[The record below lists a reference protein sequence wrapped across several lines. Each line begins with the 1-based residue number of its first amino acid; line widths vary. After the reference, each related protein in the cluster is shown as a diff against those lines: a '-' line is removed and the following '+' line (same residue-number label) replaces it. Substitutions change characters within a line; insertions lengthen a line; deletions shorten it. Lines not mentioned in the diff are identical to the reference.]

1 MKRINILA
9 LLAISIISFVSCS
22 KKPDVEYT
30 STYKM
35 SGEWF
40 VTLRQNGTA
49 VAAVHK
55 IMTYNT
61 AEPNSGKI
69 WLNDLNYW
77 PFKGKLDVDYS
88 TLSFKAATGIANEA
102 LANKTAKVVEGKI
115 IPGAAHSKSGNLVDS
130 IYLKM
135 EFSDDPG
142 EIYEYSGHLR
152 TGFFED
158 EY

>member
-9 LLAISIISFVSCS
+9 LLTAIGIFVASCS
-22 KKPDVEYT
+22 KKPDVQYT

-40 VTLRQNGTA
+40 VRLKVGGA
-49 VAAVHK
+49 PVAAYHK
-55 IMTYNT
+55 IISYNT
-61 AEPNSGKI
+61 SDPNSGKI
-69 WLNDLNYW
+69 WLDDLNYW

-88 TLSFKAATGIANEA
+88 TLSFKAATGVANEE
-102 LANKTAKVVEGKI
+102 LTNGTIKVVEGKI
-115 IPGAAHSKSGNLVDS
+115 LPHAAHSKSGNIVDS
-130 IYLKM
+130 FYLKV
-135 EFSDDPG
+135 EFSDDAG
-142 EIYEYSGHLR
+142 TEYEYGGHQR